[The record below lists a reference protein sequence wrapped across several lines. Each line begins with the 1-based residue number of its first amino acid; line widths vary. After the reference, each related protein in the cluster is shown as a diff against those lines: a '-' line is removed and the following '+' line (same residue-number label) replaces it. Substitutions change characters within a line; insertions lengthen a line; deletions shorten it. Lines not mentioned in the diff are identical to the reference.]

1 MTESFDAGKLA
12 EELRSLVS
20 EAEALLRASGS
31 ADGGEMQQRAEAAV
45 RDLRTRL
52 SALEEQL
59 TARASDIDSYVRSN
73 PWQAVAVA
81 GGVALVF
88 GLLMGRR

>member
-20 EAEALLRASGS
+20 EAETLLRAGGS
-31 ADGGEMQQRAEAAV
+31 ADGGEMQQRAEAVV

-59 TARASDIDSYVRSN
+59 SARARDIDSYVRSN
-73 PWQAVAVA
+73 PWQAVGVA
-81 GGVALVF
+81 GGVALLL

>member
-20 EAEALLRASGS
+20 EAETLLRASAS

-45 RDLRTRL
+45 RDLRARL

-59 TARASDIDSYVRSN
+59 TARARDIDSYVRGN

-81 GGVALVF
+81 GGAALLL